1 MLKYLNNKLVIV
13 EKDTINKEE
22 LLKKMVQ
29 AIYENTTLIESKE
42 EFLNKIFEREA
53 IGTTGIGKGIA
64 IPHARC
70 ENLKNIVLSLALVKN
85 GLDFNTPDGEKA
97 KLIIMVGAPKDK
109 NSEYLALLSSITKAF
124 REKELRDNITCAGS
138 ETEIL
143 EILAGYFEN

>member
-13 EKDTINKEE
+13 ENGNIEKEE
-22 LLKKMVQ
+22 LIKKMVEV
-29 AIYENTTLIESKE
+29 IYNNTKLIETKE
-42 EFLNKIFEREA
+42 DFLNKIMERES

-70 ENLKNIVLSLALVKN
+70 ENLKDIVLSLALVKN
-85 GLDFNTPDGEKA
+85 GIDFNTPDGEKA

-124 REKELRDNITCAGS
+124 REKELRDNITTAGS
-138 ETEIL
+138 ETEVL

>member
-13 EKDTINKEE
+13 ENGKIEKEV
-22 LLKKMVQ
+22 LLEKLVDV
-29 AIYENTTLIESKE
+29 IYNNTSLIDSKE
-42 EFLNKIFEREA
+42 EFLGKIVEREN

-70 ENLKNIVLSLALVKN
+70 ENLKDIVISMALVKN
-85 GLDFNTPDGEKA
+85 GIEFNTPDGEKA

-124 REKELRDNITCAGS
+124 RDKEFRDNVTCSSS

-143 EILAGYFEN
+143 ELLAGYFEQ